1 MIVRSARLLVGVVGL
16 AAAIVALY
24 LLVSVLP
31 LTVTVAAPESDIAVR
46 VFGLG
51 TVEARVASQVGFPV
65 GGTLRELAV
74 DHGDAVTKGA
84 VLARLHSTEQEAK
97 LARAKAGLLQA
108 EVGVKKA
115 EANAGRARAVL
126 AQRQEVNRRQQAL
139 VSRNVVSQN
148 TAEEAKRDEDV
159 AAAELAVASSEID
172 VSEAQLADAQA
183 ALAYEKALLDNHVL
197 IAPYDAVIVER
208 HKEPGSVVKAGD
220 SLYTLMA
227 PETVWT
233 LAYVDEERAGA
244 IEEGQQAEVRL
255 RSRPQETFQA
265 RVARIGI
272 ESDRVSEERRVW
284 VKCEQ
289 CPPRVFLGEQAEV
302 RVLVGR
308 LDEAL
313 LVPEAAV
320 SDYDGRT
327 GTAWIVRNGRME
339 KIDLSFGHRTEDGR
353 LQVTGGLPEGAQLVA
368 SLQPG
373 LKEGRRARVVGGA
386 RQ

>member
-1 MIVRSARLLVGVVGL
+1 MIVRSARLLVGVVSL

-24 LLVSVLP
+24 LVVSVRP
-31 LTVTVAAPESDIAVR
+31 LTVTVAAPESDVAVR

-51 TVEARVASQVGFPV
+51 TVEARVASHVGFPV

-353 LQVTGGLPEGAQLVA
+353 LQVTGGLPEGAQLVT

>member
-1 MIVRSARLLVGVVGL
+1 MIVRSARLLIGVVGL

>member
-126 AQRQEVNRRQQAL
+126 AQRQEVKRRQQAL

-373 LKEGRRARVVGGA
+373 LKEGRRARVVWGA

>member
-31 LTVTVAAPESDIAVR
+31 LTVTVSAPESDIAVR

>member
-1 MIVRSARLLVGVVGL
+1 MIVRSARLLVGVVAL

>member
-1 MIVRSARLLVGVVGL
+1 MIVRRARLLVGVVGL

>member
-65 GGTLRELAV
+65 GGTLSELAV

-327 GTAWIVRNGRME
+327 GPAWIVENGRME

>member
-31 LTVTVAAPESDIAVR
+31 LTVTVAAPESDVAVR

-51 TVEARVASQVGFPV
+51 TVEARVASHVGFPV